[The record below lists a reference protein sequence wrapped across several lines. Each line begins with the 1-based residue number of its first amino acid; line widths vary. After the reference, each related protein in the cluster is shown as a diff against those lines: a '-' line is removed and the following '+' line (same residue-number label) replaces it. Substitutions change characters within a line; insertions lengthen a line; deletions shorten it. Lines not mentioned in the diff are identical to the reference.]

1 MTSAP
6 LRRILVIDGHPDGDP
21 NRYVHALA
29 QRYVAGAEA
38 SGHALR
44 HLAICEM
51 AFPLITDRKI
61 WEGEDLPPA
70 IREAQEAI
78 IWAEHLL
85 IIYPLWLGDMPARLK
100 GFFEQVF
107 RPGFAFDPHAS
118 DRFPR
123 KRLKGRTA
131 RIVVTMGMPA
141 LIYRAFYGA
150 HSVRNLERNILSFVG
165 IRPVRRVL
173 IGSIEGQASARER
186 WLDALHAWGVA
197 GA

>member
-1 MTSAP
+1 MSGP
-6 LRRILVIDGHPDGDP
+6 SLRHIVVIDGHPDSDP
-21 NRYVHALA
+21 SRYVHALA
-29 QRYVAGAEA
+29 QRYAAGAEE
-38 SGHALR
+38 SGHAVR
-44 HLAICEM
+44 RLAVGDM
-51 AFPLITDRKI
+51 AFPLITDRKT

-78 IWAEHLL
+78 TWAEHLL
-85 IIYPLWLGDMPARLK
+85 IIYPLWLGDMPAQLK
-100 GFFEQVF
+100 GFFEQVL
-107 RPGFAFDPHAS
+107 RPGFAFDPNAS

-141 LIYRAFYGA
+141 FVYRAFYHA
-150 HSVRNLERNILSFVG
+150 HSVRSLERNILSFVG

-173 IGSIEGQASARER
+173 IGSVEGRPSARER

>member
-1 MTSAP
+1 MTKTSP
-6 LRRILVIDGHPDGDP
+6 RRILVIDGHPDSDP
-21 NRYVHALA
+21 SRYVHALA
-29 QRYVAGAEA
+29 QSYLAGAEA
-38 SGHALR
+38 SSHALR
-44 HLAICEM
+44 HLAIGDM
-51 AFPLITDRKI
+51 AFSLITDRKT
-61 WEGEDLPPA
+61 WESEDLPPA

-100 GFFEQVF
+100 GFFEQVL

-141 LIYRAFYGA
+141 LIYRVFYGA
-150 HSVRNLERNILSFVG
+150 HSVRSLERNILSFVG
-165 IRPVRRVL
+165 IRPVRRIL
-173 IGSIEGQASARER
+173 IGSVESRASARER
-186 WLDALHAWGVA
+186 WLNALHTWGVE